1 MKSSP
6 AVSLLLT
13 NLRLLDYDGEAE
25 DSFPVSPDVFT
36 SLKNKGKAFEHI
48 VYHLFSSF
56 DPEECTIRLEGCW
69 PIYEPAQSREFRN
82 VVFKWLT
89 DLKRAGQLG
98 NILVRKTLLDDC
110 SGERYEELLL
120 ALSTTVLRDRIENG
134 FFKDLTQGT
143 YAYNQTSSPA
153 PRDLKI
159 LILAHQASLS
169 QLLHARRLSKAQWAS
184 FSAFLDSK
192 ETEISALSQSLLRSS
207 TEDTQKSLPRGYEED
222 VLRKWRNNWL
232 GDQRWLDILLQGDP
246 EFTREQF
253 FELPFERAL
262 TKHHHFRGGLG
273 GVRSGEISLKALEKQ
288 VQDQKRKLGELRQLR
303 RDHLETIPHASPQST
318 QKAASAESEKKAE
331 KPLKV
336 AFGRHQLLHS
346 GQLEITRDCLTGERN
361 EYTELL
367 ASLREDLAT
376 TSAPRVHREIE
387 KLPEYRLRT
396 PGKLEP
402 METKEGVGMD
412 KEAQG
417 EEQTK
422 LSDQAEGGEQS
433 PELEDYKSEDLS
445 IYSDYPG
452 YEYKDTSSPVQEH
465 TPPRKPPMKVSQR
478 IREYEPHQTNST
490 DASDEDEHL
499 SSLEASAV
507 SLTPRVPHQ
516 HDSMS
521 VSPEPSMPKRSIGR
535 FSLGFGDDELLAEQI
550 VSTVA
555 GAIYSPEKPSPAKR
569 DQHHDSYKLPRMG
582 SPASS
587 LDESFDVDESEMLD
601 IAQSPGGNHFSN
613 RPPSLSPPDNRNLST
628 PMQSPSATTPKEDL
642 LMSED
647 YNSVFKSRPKIALS
661 PTFTPSAGTPERP
674 PGLSLMSGVEGTP
687 SAGYSE
693 DESEDDNYLIS
704 SPLGLRSERRRRRRM

>member
-6 AVSLLLT
+6 TVSLLLT

-25 DSFPVSPDVFT
+25 DSFPVTPDVFT

-56 DPEECTIRLEGCW
+56 DPEECAIRLEGCW

-98 NILVRKTLLDDC
+98 NILVRKTLMDDC

-120 ALSTTVLRDRIENG
+120 ALSTTVLKDRIENG
-134 FFKDLTQGT
+134 FFKDVAQGT

-153 PRDLKI
+153 PRDLKV
-159 LILAHQASLS
+159 LTLAHQASLS

-184 FSAFLDSK
+184 FSAFLDTK
-192 ETEISALSQSLLRSS
+192 ETEISALSQSLIRSS
-207 TEDTQKSLPRGYEED
+207 AEDTQKSLPRGYEED

-253 FELPFERAL
+253 FELPFEKAL
-262 TKHHHFRGGLG
+262 TKHEHFKSGP
-273 GVRSGEISLKALEKQ
+273 VSARSGEISLRALEQ
-288 VQDQKRKLGELRQLR
+288 QIQDQKRKLGELRQLR
-303 RDHLETIPHASPQST
+303 QDHIETIPHANPQPT
-318 QKAASAESEKKAE
+318 PKAVSAEGTETKKQ
-331 KPLKV
+331 LKV
-336 AFGRHQLLHS
+336 AFSRHQLLHS

-367 ASLREDLAT
+367 ASLRDDLAAA
-376 TSAPRVHREIE
+376 SAPRVRRETE
-387 KLPEYRLRT
+387 KALEYRFRT
-396 PGKLEP
+396 ASEP
-402 METKEGVGMD
+402 EEGLGMD
-412 KEAQG
+412 EAQG
-417 EEQTK
+417 EEQTE
-422 LSDQAEGGEQS
+422 LSDQVKREEQLS
-433 PELEDYKSEDLS
+433 EPENYRSEDLS
-445 IYSDYPG
+445 ICSAHPG
-452 YEYKDTSSPVQEH
+452 YEYKDTSPPLQEYN
-465 TPPRKPPMKVSQR
+465 PRRKPPMKVSQR
-478 IREYEPHQTNST
+478 IHEYEPHQTNST

-499 SSLEASAV
+499 SSLEASV
-507 SLTPRVPHQ
+507 ISLTPRAPRQ
-516 HDSMS
+516 RNAMS
-521 VSPEPSMPKRSIGR
+521 VSPEPSMPKKSIGR
-535 FSLGFGDDELLAEQI
+535 FSLGSGDDELLAEQI

-555 GAIYSPEKPSPAKR
+555 GATYSPEKPSPVKR
-569 DQHHDSYKLPRMG
+569 DQHHNSYELPRMG
-582 SPASS
+582 SPTSS

-601 IAQSPGGNHFSN
+601 IAQSPGSNRFPN

-642 LMSED
+642 LMLED
-647 YNSVFKSRPKIALS
+647 YNSVFKSRPKVALS

-693 DESEDDNYLIS
+693 DESEDGNDYIS
-704 SPLGLRSERRRRRRM
+704 SPLNLKSERWRRM

>member
-25 DSFPVSPDVFT
+25 DSFPVTPDVFT

-56 DPEECTIRLEGCW
+56 DPEECAIRLEGCW

-134 FFKDLTQGT
+134 FFKDVAQGT
-143 YAYNQTSSPA
+143 YAYNQASSPA

-159 LILAHQASLS
+159 LILAHQVSLS

-184 FSAFLDSK
+184 FSAFLDTK

-207 TEDTQKSLPRGYEED
+207 AEDTKKPLAWGYEED

-253 FELPFERAL
+253 FELPFEKAL
-262 TKHHHFRGGLG
+262 TKHHHFKGGLG

-303 RDHLETIPHASPQST
+303 RDHLEAIPHVNPQST
-318 QKAASAESEKKAE
+318 PKAASTEDGKKAE

-346 GQLEITRDCLTGERN
+346 GQLEITRDCLTSERN

-367 ASLREDLAT
+367 ASLREDLAA
-376 TSAPRVHREIE
+376 TSAPRVRREIE
-387 KLPEYRLRT
+387 KPPEYRFRM
-396 PGKLEP
+396 PSELEP
-402 METKEGVGMD
+402 METKEGLSMG
-412 KEAQG
+412 KGSQG
-417 EEQTK
+417 GEQTK
-422 LSDQAEGGEQS
+422 GEPRS
-433 PELEDYKSEDLS
+433 PDLENYKSEDLS

-478 IREYEPHQTNST
+478 IREYEPHQANST

-499 SSLEASAV
+499 SSLEASVV
-507 SLTPRVPHQ
+507 SLTPRAPHQ
-516 HDSMS
+516 RDAMP
-521 VSPEPSMPKRSIGR
+521 VSPEPSVPKGSIGR

-555 GAIYSPEKPSPAKR
+555 GAAYSPEKPSPVKR
-569 DQHHDSYKLPRMG
+569 DQHHNSYELPRMG
-582 SPASS
+582 SPTSS

-601 IAQSPGGNHFSN
+601 IAQSPGCNRFSN
-613 RPPSLSPPDNRNLST
+613 SPPSLSPPDNRNLST

-693 DESEDDNYLIS
+693 DESEDDNYHIS
-704 SPLGLRSERRRRRRM
+704 SPLRLKSERRGRRRM

>member
-6 AVSLLLT
+6 TVSLLLT

-25 DSFPVSPDVFT
+25 DSFLVTPDVFT

-56 DPEECTIRLEGCW
+56 DPEECAIRLEGCW

-120 ALSTTVLRDRIENG
+120 ALSTTVLKDRIENG
-134 FFKDLTQGT
+134 FFKDVTQGT

-153 PRDLKI
+153 PRDLKV

-184 FSAFLDSK
+184 FSAFLDTK
-192 ETEISALSQSLLRSS
+192 EIEISALSQSLIRSS
-207 TEDTQKSLPRGYEED
+207 AEDTQKSLPRGYEED

-253 FELPFERAL
+253 FELPFEKAL
-262 TKHHHFRGGLG
+262 TKHEHFKGGL
-273 GVRSGEISLKALEKQ
+273 VSARSGEISLRALEQQ

-303 RDHLETIPHASPQST
+303 RDHLETIPHVNPQPTPKATSPEGT
-318 QKAASAESEKKAE
+318 ETKKQ
-331 KPLKV
+331 LKV
-336 AFGRHQLLHS
+336 AFSRHQLLHT
-346 GQLEITRDCLTGERN
+346 GRLEITRDCLTGERN

-367 ASLREDLAT
+367 ASLCEDLAAA
-376 TSAPRVHREIE
+376 SAPRVRLEIE
-387 KLPEYRLRT
+387 KAPEYRFGT
-396 PGKLEP
+396 TSEPEP
-402 METKEGVGMD
+402 MGTEEGLSMD

-417 EEQTK
+417 EEQIR
-422 LSDQAEGGEQS
+422 LSDRAFGEERP
-433 PELEDYKSEDLS
+433 PEPENYKSEDFS
-445 IYSDYPG
+445 IYPAYPR
-452 YEYKDTSSPVQEH
+452 YEYKDTSPPLQEYSPS
-465 TPPRKPPMKVSQR
+465 RKSPMKVSQR
-478 IREYEPHQTNST
+478 IHEYEPHQTNST

-499 SSLEASAV
+499 SSLEASVV
-507 SLTPRVPHQ
+507 SLTPRAHRQ
-516 HDSMS
+516 RDAMS
-521 VSPEPSMPKRSIGR
+521 VSPESSMPKKSIGR
-535 FSLGFGDDELLAEQI
+535 FSLGPGDDELLAEQI

-555 GAIYSPEKPSPAKR
+555 GATYSPEKPSPVKR
-569 DQHHDSYKLPRMG
+569 DQHHNSYELPQMG
-582 SPASS
+582 SPTSS

-601 IAQSPGGNHFSN
+601 IAQSPGSNRFPN

-661 PTFTPSAGTPERP
+661 PTFTPSSGTPERP

-693 DESEDDNYLIS
+693 DESEDDNYHIS
-704 SPLGLRSERRRRRRM
+704 SPLKLKSERRRRM